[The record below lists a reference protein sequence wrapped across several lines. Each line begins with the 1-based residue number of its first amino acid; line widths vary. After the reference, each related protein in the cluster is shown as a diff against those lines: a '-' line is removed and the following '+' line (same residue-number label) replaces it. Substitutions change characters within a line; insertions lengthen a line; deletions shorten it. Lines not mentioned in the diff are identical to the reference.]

1 MTKVKTFFTL
11 FSLSILLIFALSGLH
26 IHPLNAATAFPS
38 WLIAQEQA
46 VNQTFEE
53 IVQNSQK
60 QEGLFTLYH
69 NQETGKV
76 YLELTPEQFQKKYLC
91 FISLESG
98 IGEAGIFRGL
108 DLNEFLFQWRLQNKK
123 VQLVVPN
130 INFRTQPNDPQSR
143 SISRSV
149 SDSVLYSLPIL
160 STHPE
165 RQSILIDLTN
175 VITSDRDL
183 SNLGN
188 YFSRFIGSN
197 YSIDAE
203 TSYIS
208 QVQTFPLNIEIES
221 VFGFSQNS
229 GSRGRNLSSLPDSRA
244 FNLNVRYSFI
254 EVPSENSYRPRLAD
268 ERVGYFTSTYKDIS
282 NSTGRSPFVRYI
294 NRWNLDKQDLNAA
307 LSPPVKPIVFWIENS
322 VPLEYREAI
331 AEGVL
336 MWNKAFEKAGF
347 KDAVQVKQMPDDA
360 TWDPADVRYNTIRW
374 STSFQPLFNGYGP
387 SHTNPLTGQILDA
400 DIVIESNAVSKLY
413 QGIGFLI
420 DSHQQSNNQQ
430 NSTSLI
436 NRNPCELGRLSLSQ
450 ITSDSN
456 SNLSSDV
463 SSEHL
468 CFGFES
474 NRQLA
479 TGAMAMSLL
488 QGVNPN
494 SPQIKDYVHQ
504 YLRFLTAHEVGH
516 TLGLRHNFHGS
527 TLLSPE
533 QLNDTNI
540 THNLGLVGS
549 VMDYVPVNLA
559 PKGEP
564 QGDYFPIIIGPY
576 DQWAIEYGYTP
587 IFANT
592 LYQEEQILQEIAQR
606 SSEPELSFATDEDF
620 WGVFLDPAANTFDL
634 SSDMLQY
641 SQWQLDNAIA
651 MWERLE
657 SHSPRAGEGYDQVRR
672 MFETIFGYYQNHAE
686 NITLYIGGQSFNRNR
701 IGDPNGRLPFEP
713 IPVNQQREALV
724 SLQKYVFSEEAFQ
737 FSPRLLNQLAPSR
750 WQDWGNPDVNS
761 TLEYRI
767 GDRILWFQKSIL
779 EEILAPT
786 RLVRLRDLELKTSSK
801 NILTMPELFEA
812 LQNSIWTEVLQPDK
826 GIEVSGMRRS
836 LQREHLNLLTEMV
849 LREVNVP
856 EDALTLAWFQLKQL
870 REVLD
875 QRLEK
880 QNDRMDA
887 YTLAHLEMTR
897 DRIVKTLEAELQTN

>member
-11 FSLSILLIFALSGLH
+11 FSLSILLTFALSGLH

-38 WLIAQEQA
+38 WLIAQEQPI
-46 VNQTFEE
+46 NQTFEE

-76 YLELTPEQFQKKYLC
+76 YLELTPEQFQKNYLC

-98 IGEAGIFRGL
+98 IGEAGIVRGKH
-108 DLNEFLFQWRLQNKK
+108 LNDFLFQWRLQNKK

-165 RQSILIDLTN
+165 RQTVLIDLSR

-188 YFSRFIGSN
+188 YFSRFLGSN
-197 YSIDAE
+197 YSIEAE

-208 QVQTFPLNIEIES
+208 QVQTFPLNVEIES
-221 VFGFSQNS
+221 VFGFSENS
-229 GSRGRNLSSLPDSRA
+229 GSQGRYLSSLPDSRA

-294 NRWNLDKQDLNAA
+294 NRWNLEKQEPNAS
-307 LSPPVKPIVFWIENS
+307 LSIPVKPIVFWIENS

-331 AEGVL
+331 REGVL

-347 KDAVQVKQMPDDA
+347 KDAVQVEQMPDDA

-387 SHTNPLTGQILDA
+387 SHVNPLTGQILDA

-413 QGIGFLI
+413 EGIGVWVENN
-420 DSHQQSNNQQ
+420 QRNNNQQ
-430 NSTSLI
+430 NGISEMS
-436 NRNPCELGRLSLSQ
+436 RNPCELGRLSLSQ
-450 ITSDSN
+450 MISDSH
-456 SNLSSDV
+456 SHLSSDV

-468 CFGFES
+468 CFGLES

-479 TGAMAMSLL
+479 VGGMAMSLL

-494 SPQIKDYVHQ
+494 SPKIKDYVHQ

-533 QLNDTNI
+533 QLNDTMI
-540 THNLGLVGS
+540 THKLGLVGS

-587 IFANT
+587 IPANT
-592 LYQEEQILQEIAQR
+592 LYQEKQVLQEIAQR
-606 SSEPELSFATDEDF
+606 AGEPELSFATDEDF
-620 WGVFLDPAANTFDL
+620 WGVFLDPAANVFDL

-651 MWERLE
+651 MWEHLE
-657 SHSPRAGEGYDQVRR
+657 SHSPRAGEGYDQVRQ
-672 MFETIFGYYQNHAE
+672 MFETIFGYYQNNAE

-713 IPVNQQREALV
+713 IPVNQQREALNT
-724 SLQKYVFSEEAFQ
+724 LQKYVFSEEAFQ
-737 FSPRLLNQLAPSR
+737 FSPQLLNKLAPSR

-767 GDRILWFQKSIL
+767 GDRILWLQKSIL

-786 RLVRLRDLELKTSSK
+786 RLVRLRDLELKTASQ
-801 NILTMPELFEA
+801 NTLTMPELFEA

-826 GIEVSGMRRS
+826 EIEVSGIRRS

-849 LREVNVP
+849 LREVSVP

-870 REVLD
+870 RDVLD
-875 QRLEK
+875 KTLEK
-880 QNDRMDA
+880 HNDGMNA